1 MAQVKLI
8 ERLKNQSVLT
18 QTLNVGGENGTVWLD
33 EPVLDGLEG
42 WDLFGWLE
50 DCW

>member
-1 MAQVKLI
+1 MA
-8 ERLKNQSVLT
+8 RLRNQSPLA
-18 QTLNVGGENGTVWLD
+18 QTLNVGGKNGAVWLD

-42 WDLFGWLE
+42 RDLFGGLE